1 MIRPNDKESTMT
13 HELHDHDRG
22 LAFDLSTLME
32 RRKALKMMGA
42 AALVGLVGC
51 ASAKSASTA
60 TTAGSTATTAEPTPT
75 SVVLAS
81 TSAGSTAATTAAS
94 VTTAASSTASTSGTC
109 EVIPNETAGPYPGD
123 GSNGANVLNL
133 SGVVRSD
140 IRTSFGTSTTTAK
153 GVPLTIKLSIVE
165 LAKSCGPLAGAAV
178 YLWHCNIDG
187 LYSMYSNGVTNEN
200 YLRGVQETDA
210 NGMVTFTSIFP
221 AAYSGRWPHIHFE
234 VFPSL
239 TTALVSGTKL
249 ATSQIAL
256 PEDTCKLVFATDGY
270 SQSVSNMAK
279 SSLKTDNVFSDGWSL
294 QTPTVSGDVANGFN
308 IAMNVA
314 V

>member
-1 MIRPNDKESTMT
+1 MIRPNDKEPTMT

-32 RRKALKMMGA
+32 RRKALKLMGT

-60 TTAGSTATTAEPTPT
+60 TTAGSTATTA
-75 SVVLAS
+75 
-81 TSAGSTAATTAAS
+81 GSTAAS
-94 VTTAASSTASTSGTC
+94 VTTAASASTAATSGTC

-123 GSNGANVLNL
+123 GSNGANVLNV
-133 SGVVRSD
+133 SGAVRSD
-140 IRTSFGTSTTTAK
+140 IRSSFGTSTTTAK

-187 LYSMYSNGVTNEN
+187 QYSMYSSGVTNEN